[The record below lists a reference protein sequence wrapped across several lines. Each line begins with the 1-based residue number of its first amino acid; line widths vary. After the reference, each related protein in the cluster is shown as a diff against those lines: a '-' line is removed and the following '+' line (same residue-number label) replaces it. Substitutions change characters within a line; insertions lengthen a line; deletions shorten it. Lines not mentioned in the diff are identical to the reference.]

1 MQMEVGTEDLILDVK
16 THLDKDD
23 TLIVEQFMINKS
35 DRLADF
41 RCYLIPRTDPDAK
54 ATHRRQRMQV
64 YRLGSKMDR
73 KVYRIPD
80 GRSLVG
86 SEMFLEIEE
95 VNGPRWL
102 KYRFVATEEAP
113 VEKRPEDSA
122 DQLPADEK
130 QDDTTESSHVA
141 NRR

>member
-1 MQMEVGTEDLILDVK
+1 
-16 THLDKDD
+16 
-23 TLIVEQFMINKS
+23 
-35 DRLADF
+35 
-41 RCYLIPRTDPDAK
+41 
-54 ATHRRQRMQV
+54 
-64 YRLGSKMDR
+64 MDR

-122 DQLPADEK
+122 DQQPADEK
-130 QDDTTESSHVA
+130 EDDTTESSRVA